1 MKTETIPTLTLAAG
15 IALTAASH
23 AADDPTSIQKELMRL
38 EDGAMERWR
47 QGDPMGWSVI
57 AAPEVT
63 YVDPSLTQPLVGLE
77 QYTRYL
83 EALKGKISYGASE
96 YMRPKAAVY
105 GDAAVLTFNYRGSTR
120 KADGTVTKFVPWD
133 TTEVYARLDGQW
145 KIIHT
150 HWSYFQHTAPDRVD
164 VPVPVVQVPDEPSGV
179 LGELMRL
186 EAAAMERH
194 RKGNPLAYCEISA
207 PSVTYFDGRTPQR
220 IDGLVALKEEMT
232 QQPDQSPFDVM
243 EFLDPRVQVHG
254 DTAVLFYRFLST
266 TLRPDGAVAQRRA
279 WNCTQVYAK
288 LDGRWRIVH
297 THRSFIGAQPPA
309 GFASETD

>member
-15 IALTAASH
+15 LALTAAGH
-23 AADDPTSIQKELMRL
+23 AADDPASVQKELMRL

-57 AAPEVT
+57 SAPEVT
-63 YVDPSLTQPLVGLE
+63 YVDPSLAQPLLGHE

-105 GDAAVLTFNYRGSTR
+105 GDVAVLTFNYRGSTR
-120 KADGTVTKFVPWD
+120 KADGTVKSFVPWD
-133 TTEVYARLDGQW
+133 TTEVYARLNGQW

-186 EAAAMERH
+186 EAAAMERY
-194 RKGNPLAYCEISA
+194 RKGNALAFCEISA
-207 PSVTYFDGRTPQR
+207 PSVTYFDSRTPQR
-220 IDGLVALKEEMT
+220 IDGLAALKEEMA
-232 QQPDQSPFDVM
+232 QQSGQSPFDVM

-266 TLRPDGAVAQRRA
+266 ALRPDGAIAQRRA

-288 LDGRWRIVH
+288 LDGQWRIVH